1 MGCDE
6 PALFDAYPAPLAV
19 IIVDPDVIIIEMY
32 GTLRTE
38 DPAPAAPH
46 TFIFVD
52 DRPED
57 SPCPGIVSKRT
68 CRLSYYGNAPISIVG
83 YIDYLHVAVT
93 TVTSS

>member
-6 PALFDAYPAPLAV
+6 PAFVDAYPASLAV
-19 IIVDPDVIIIEMY
+19 IIVNPDIVIIEMY
-32 GTLRTE
+32 SALWTE
-38 DPAPAAPH
+38 DPASAAPH

-52 DRPED
+52 DLLED
-57 SPCPGIVSKRT
+57 SPGPGIVFKRT